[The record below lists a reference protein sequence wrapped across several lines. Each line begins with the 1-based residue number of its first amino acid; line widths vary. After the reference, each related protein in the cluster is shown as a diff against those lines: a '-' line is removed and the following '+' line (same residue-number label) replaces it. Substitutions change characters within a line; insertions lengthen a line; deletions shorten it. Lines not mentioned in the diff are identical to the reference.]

1 MIVQMENVKPGWI
14 KTNPQQARADNG
26 VVLSQTKST
35 LPMIIFQTVSKTYS
49 KEIGIQA
56 NAALVDVS
64 FSLDKGE
71 TLGLIGANG
80 AGKSTAIK
88 LLMDFIRPNAGSIA
102 ILGQTQA
109 QHSIR
114 RQIGYLP
121 ETANFPSN
129 LTVLDML
136 RFTGKTC
143 NMTKQAVS
151 VASEKWLCRLG
162 LWEARKRPLRNY
174 SKGMQQR
181 ANFAIAL
188 LNDPELLILDE
199 PMSGLDPIGRAD
211 ILALISD
218 LKSQGRSILFCSH
231 ILEDVDRLVDR
242 VLVLHK
248 GQKLFDGLP
257 HSLAEQQGCS
267 SFVDGY
273 LSLVRQVTNND

>member
-1 MIVQMENVKPGWI
+1 M
-14 KTNPQQARADNG
+14 ADNQMHPLTG
-26 VVLSQTKST
+26 PVVDFS
-35 LPMIIFQTVSKTYS
+35 TVSKTYA
-49 KEIGIQA
+49 KELGAQA
-56 NAALVDVS
+56 HIALAGLS
-64 FSLDKGE
+64 FSMRAGE

-88 LLMDFIRPNAGSIA
+88 LIMDFIRPDAGSIT
-102 ILGQTQA
+102 ILGRLPAEQA
-109 QHSIR
+109 IR
-114 RQIGYLP
+114 RRIGYLP

-136 RFTGKTC
+136 RFTGSTC
-143 NMTKQAVS
+143 SLPQQEVHA
-151 VASEKWLCRLG
+151 ASEKWLRRLG

-211 ILALISD
+211 ILALITD
-218 LKSQGRSILFCSH
+218 LKRQGRSILFCSH

-242 VLVLHK
+242 VLVLHQ
-248 GQKLFDGLP
+248 GQKLFEGQP
-257 HSLAEQQGCS
+257 HSLAEQQDRPT
-267 SFVDGY
+267 FVDGY
-273 LSLVRQVTNND
+273 LRLVEQVQQ

>member
-1 MIVQMENVKPGWI
+1 VIVF
-14 KTNPQQARADNG
+14 QQ
-26 VVLSQTKST
+26 VT
-35 LPMIIFQTVSKTYS
+35 KTYA
-49 KEIGIQA
+49 KELGTKA
-56 NAALVDVS
+56 HAALADVS
-64 FSLDKGE
+64 FSMNTGE

-80 AGKSTAIK
+80 AGKSTCIK
-88 LLMDFIRPNAGSIA
+88 LLMDFIRPDTGTIS
-102 ILGQTQA
+102 ILGN
-109 QHSIR
+109 SPKKSEIR
-114 RQIGYLP
+114 SRIGYLP

-136 RFTGKTC
+136 RFTGSTC
-143 NMTKQAVS
+143 KMTKNDVRA
-151 VASEKWLCRLG
+151 ASEKWLRRLG
-162 LWEARKRPLRNY
+162 LWDARKRPLRNY

-211 ILALISD
+211 ILALIAD
-218 LKSQGRSILFCSH
+218 LEKQGRTILFCSH

-248 GQKLFDGLP
+248 GRILFEGTP
-257 HSLAEQQGCS
+257 HSLAEQQGCP

-273 LSLVRQVTNND
+273 LRLVEQVQQ